1 MRIAGLEKNDLV
13 NGENVS
19 VSLFVQG
26 CRIHCPGCFNQESW
40 DFEGGFEVNLQD
52 LEKEILDAL
61 VANRIKRNF
70 SILGGEPLDPHNV
83 QNVDHIIKTVRAKC
97 GYHPMILLWS
107 GYTWE
112 QLKDRLDVQDILSN
126 INCLISGP
134 FVQDQKDLTLKWR
147 GSRNQ
152 EIRYFDN

>member
-1 MRIAGLEKNDLV
+1 MRIAGLNKNDLV
-13 NGENVS
+13 NGENIS

-26 CRIHCPGCFNQESW
+26 CRIHCPGCFNPESW
-40 DFEGGFEVNLQD
+40 DFEGGIEVSLQE
-52 LEKEILDAL
+52 LEHEILEAL
-61 VANRIKRNF
+61 TANHLKRNF

-83 QNVDHIIKTVRAKC
+83 KSVDHIIKTVRAKC
-97 GYHPMILLWS
+97 GYHPMIFLWT

-112 QLKDRLDVQDILSN
+112 QLQNRLDVQDILNS

-134 FVQDQKDLTLKWR
+134 FIEKEKDLTLHLR

-152 EIRYFDN
+152 EVRYFNN

>member
-70 SILGGEPLDPHNV
+70 SILGGEPLDPRNV

-97 GYHPMILLWS
+97 GYHPMICLWS

-126 INCLISGP
+126 INYLISGP
-134 FVQDQKDLTLKWR
+134 FIQDQKDLTLKWR

>member
-70 SILGGEPLDPHNV
+70 SILGGEPLDPRNV

-97 GYHPMILLWS
+97 GYHPMICLWS

-134 FVQDQKDLTLKWR
+134 FIQDQKDLTLKWR

>member
-61 VANRIKRNF
+61 VANHIKRNF
-70 SILGGEPLDPHNV
+70 SILGGEPLDPRNV

-97 GYHPMILLWS
+97 GYHPMIFLWS

-134 FVQDQKDLTLKWR
+134 FIQDQKDLTLKWR